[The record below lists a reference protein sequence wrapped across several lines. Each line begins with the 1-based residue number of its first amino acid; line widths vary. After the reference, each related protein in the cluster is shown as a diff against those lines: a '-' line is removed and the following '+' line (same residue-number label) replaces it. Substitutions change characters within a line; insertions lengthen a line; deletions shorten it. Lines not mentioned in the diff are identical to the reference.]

1 VYLVQRH
8 QTWWAFHDVPPS
20 VREKM
25 GRSRL
30 HANLKT
36 HDRGRARV
44 LAAVHEARWRAAIER
59 ASRGVDAVDQDADP
73 DPARYRRA
81 LKSARTATE
90 REAIM
95 ARVADE
101 ADELGMTYADPKAP
115 RDLVGEFYA
124 AATAVGFGDYL
135 DAYAKTLTGQLT
147 AKTIHMRL
155 ANLRTFAG
163 VLATVADIQRPAV
176 QQWVYAKAA
185 DGAGRATIARAVT
198 DLRLCWKY
206 LVGVGAASET
216 PDPFKG
222 ITLAGAKPEKLA
234 PFEPAQIVQL
244 EAEAR
249 ARGDGILA
257 DFILLAMYTGARRE
271 ELATLRCG
279 HIDLARGAIAMPGT
293 KSDAARREVPI
304 HPALR
309 PVLQRLVNAAGG
321 KLLFPKPRH
330 TKFGKLG
337 DALGKRFHTL
347 KEGIARNDQDFHSIR
362 RTVCTM
368 AEDVGIQEN
377 ILARVVGHKIPRL
390 SLGLYSAGP
399 SLATKAAEWAKLAYP
414 KI

>member
-1 VYLVQRH
+1 
-8 QTWWAFHDVPPS
+8 
-20 VREKM
+20 
-25 GRSRL
+25 
-30 HANLKT
+30 
-36 HDRGRARV
+36 
-44 LAAVHEARWRAAIER
+44 
-59 ASRGVDAVDQDADP
+59 
-73 DPARYRRA
+73 
-81 LKSARTATE
+81 
-90 REAIM
+90 
-95 ARVADE
+95 
-101 ADELGMTYADPKAP
+101 
-115 RDLVGEFYA
+115 
-124 AATAVGFGDYL
+124 
-135 DAYAKTLTGQLT
+135 
-147 AKTIHMRL
+147 MRL